1 MLKKKPKC
9 KGEIIQHLEFIHF
22 QDMWHLHPVKVLKNP
37 LTMPESIFHVCIK
50 RDRDRDMNLT
60 LYDTQKMLFNKKK
73 LEREKY
79 EDRSIKTWS

>member
-1 MLKKKPKC
+1 
-9 KGEIIQHLEFIHF
+9 
-22 QDMWHLHPVKVLKNP
+22 
-37 LTMPESIFHVCIK
+37 MPESIFHVCIK

-79 EDRSIKTWS
+79 EDRSIKT